1 MLSKDLL
8 EFYNSLITADVNV
21 PIGVTYS
28 RQNRCLVFSQ
38 YSWRMDSSMLNY
50 YCSNLNRI
58 KNTVLLPEDT
68 KELLDT
74 LKSLVSSGQLVGDR
88 VLVSPTEYGMDIYKA
103 NPMNLSLGPIKL
115 GSIKLVSSNNWLFRM
130 IVRFRFRDIIGDIR
144 K

>member
-1 MLSKDLL
+1 MLSEDLL
-8 EFYNSLITADVNV
+8 GLYNSLISADVNV

-38 YSWRMDSSMLNY
+38 YSWRMDSSVLNY
-50 YCSNLNRI
+50 YCSNLTEI

-74 LKSLVSSGQLVGDR
+74 LKLLVESGQLLNGR
-88 VLVSPTEYGMDIYKA
+88 ILISPTRYGMDIYKA

-115 GSIKLVSSNNWLFRM
+115 GSIKLVTSNNWLFRL
-130 IVRFRFRDIIGDIR
+130 IVRLRFKEIIGDI
-144 K
+144 KK

>member
-1 MLSKDLL
+1 MLSEDLL
-8 EFYNSLITADVNV
+8 GLYNSLISADVNV

-38 YSWRMDSSMLNY
+38 YSWRMDSSVLNY
-50 YCSNLNRI
+50 YCSNLTEI

-74 LKSLVSSGQLVGDR
+74 LKSLVESGQLLNGR
-88 VLVSPTEYGMDIYKA
+88 ILISPTRYGMDIYKS

-115 GSIKLVSSNNWLFRM
+115 GSIKLVTSNNWLFRL
-130 IVRFRFRDIIGDIR
+130 IVRLRFKEIIGDI
-144 K
+144 KK